1 MGDEGAESVTRCEM
15 EDEGEELVTR
25 GEISD
30 EKTAHIR
37 EKKQSA
43 Q

>member
-15 EDEGEELVTR
+15 GDEGEELVTR